1 MDEKITS
8 LNLKISE
15 MASEFAD
22 MLKDTLNKMQDRV
35 EFASKEYSEAD
46 TGKDLAGKFEN
57 AILQ

>member
-1 MDEKITS
+1 MDEQITK

-46 TGKDLAGKFEN
+46 TGGVLADKFN
-57 AILQ
+57 SASL